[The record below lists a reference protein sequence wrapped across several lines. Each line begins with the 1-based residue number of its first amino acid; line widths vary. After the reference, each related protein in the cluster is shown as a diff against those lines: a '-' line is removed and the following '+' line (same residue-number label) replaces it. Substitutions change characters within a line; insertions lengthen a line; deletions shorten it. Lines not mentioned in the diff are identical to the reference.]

1 MILNSLKKKYS
12 FLYTIGLIVGS
23 LMVLCGCSQSGKNDP
38 QNSGFD
44 RKEML
49 RQYADNIVKPR
60 FGVLQTS
67 IDTLQTTTQTF
78 VNQPTVQNLDLLQKS
93 WIGTYEI
100 WQSARGFNFGPAGEK
115 GITKGLVEEIGTYP
129 ASVTKIEATIKSTQ
143 FNFNNFERD
152 ARGFL
157 AVEYLLFNDTPT
169 EIVKQFADKTRR
181 DFLLAA
187 TGNIKTRVDAVVR
200 DWVSYQNEF
209 LANDGTDVGSSTS
222 VVYNEF
228 IRNYE
233 AIKNFKVGLPLGKRP
248 GQTKAEPDK
257 VEAFY
262 SAESLRFIKANFKA
276 VEDFYYGRFDGKD
289 GVGFKEYLET
299 VEGGKALLASTEAQ
313 LAIIKKALDAVPIN
327 TPFSQTIVKT
337 PAPVEAL
344 HTELQ
349 RHTRFFKS
357 DMSSVLGIAITFSS
371 GDGD

>member
-1 MILNSLKKKYS
+1 
-12 FLYTIGLIVGS
+12 
-23 LMVLCGCSQSGKNDP
+23 MVLCGCSQSGKNDP